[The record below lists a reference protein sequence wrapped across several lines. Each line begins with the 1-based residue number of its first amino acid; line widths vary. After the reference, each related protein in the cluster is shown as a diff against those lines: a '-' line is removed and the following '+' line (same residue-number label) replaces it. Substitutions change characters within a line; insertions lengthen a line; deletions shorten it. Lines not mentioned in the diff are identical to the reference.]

1 MSIKNSEL
9 HNLANDNTITIS
21 SSTLLQLIK
30 DLQSEAIKAVWS

>member
-9 HNLANDNTITIS
+9 RNLANDNTITIS

-30 DLQSEAIKAVWS
+30 DLQSEAIKAIWS